1 MAKQYTTL
9 NYVLDNTD
17 KVTVNSKAYTLI
29 ITRNPRGKTTLTL
42 SKTSQGV
49 IAKWVTTSNA
59 QFAAMFRFAMGFLN
73 ADAK

>member
-17 KVTVNSKAYTLI
+17 KTTITSKAYTLTV
-29 ITRNPRGKTTLTL
+29 TRTPRGKTTLTL
-42 SKTSQGV
+42 TKTTQGV
-49 IAKWVTTSNA
+49 VAKWITTSNA